1 MIKRIWHGWTTH
13 ENAEAYEA
21 LLESEIFPGILAKN
35 IAGYRGVTLLR
46 RNDGDQVAFST
57 IMTFESIDSVRALT
71 GGDPTSSYVP
81 AKARALLSRWDEH
94 AEHYEVRKD
103 LHH

>member
-1 MIKRIWHGWTTH
+1 
-13 ENAEAYEA
+13 
-21 LLESEIFPGILAKN
+21 
-35 IAGYRGVTLLR
+35 
-46 RNDGDQVAFST
+46 
-57 IMTFESIDSVRALT
+57 MTFESIDSVRALT